1 MTGSAALLLALAAV
15 VAVVDWAGVRAGNR
29 RLEYVAKPT
38 VMVLLVGVAL
48 TLDPVDDAARIAI
61 VVGLVCS
68 LAGDVFLML
77 PEREGGT
84 GDRSSLFVA
93 GLTAFLAGHVAYVV
107 AFELRGQTGLWFV
120 IGLGVVAL
128 GIATVGL
135 RVVRGVRDGPQAPLV
150 APVVAYLAVISVMVA
165 TAFGTRNPF
174 AVVGALSFYVSDAI
188 LAWNRFVEERPHGR
202 LATMVT
208 YHVGQALIVLSLI

>member
-1 MTGSAALLLALAAV
+1 VTGNAALLLALAAV
-15 VAVVDWAGVRAGNR
+15 VAFVDWAAVRFGQR
-29 RLEYVAKPT
+29 RLEYAAKPA
-38 VMVLLVGVAL
+38 VMVLLVGVAV
-48 TLDPVDDAARIAI
+48 TLEPVDDAARVAI

-77 PEREGGT
+77 PERPDGS
-84 GDRSSLFVA
+84 RSLFVA
-93 GLTAFLAGHVAYVV
+93 GLTAFLAGHVAYIV

-128 GIATVGL
+128 GVATIGL
-135 RVVRGVRDGPQAPLV
+135 RVVRGVRDGPHSSLV
-150 APVVAYLAVISVMVA
+150 GPVVAYIAVISVMVA

-174 AVVGALSFYVSDAI
+174 AVVGALSFYLSDAT
-188 LAWNRFVEERPHGR
+188 LAWNRFVEEHPYGR

-208 YHVGQALIVLSLI
+208 YHLGQALIVLSLV

>member
-1 MTGSAALLLALAAV
+1 VTGDAALLLALAAV
-15 VAVVDWAGVRAGNR
+15 VAFVDWAGVRFGRR
-29 RLEYVAKPT
+29 RLEYVAKPA
-38 VMVLLVGVAL
+38 VMVLLIGVAI
-48 TLDPVDDAARIAI
+48 TLEPVDDAARIAI

-77 PEREGGT
+77 PGRQDGG
-84 GDRSSLFVA
+84 RSLFVA
-93 GLTAFLAGHVAYVV
+93 GLTAFLAGHVAYIV

-128 GIATVGL
+128 GIATIGL
-135 RVVRGVRDGPQAPLV
+135 RVARGVREGPHPSLV
-150 APVVAYLAVISVMVA
+150 GPVVAYIAVISVMVA

-174 AVVGALSFYVSDAI
+174 AIVGAISFYVSDAV
-188 LAWNRFVEERPHGR
+188 LAWNRFIEERPYGR